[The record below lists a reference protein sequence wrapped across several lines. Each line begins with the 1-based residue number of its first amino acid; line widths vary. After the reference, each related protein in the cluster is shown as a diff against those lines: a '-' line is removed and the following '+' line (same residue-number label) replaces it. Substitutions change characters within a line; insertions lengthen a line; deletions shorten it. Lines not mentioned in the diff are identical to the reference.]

1 MRYFFSNSSSHSA
14 GPILSSTTEPN
25 QDQIAKSTSIVVMG
39 RVFNSVDPIVQD
51 LPTAEPSNHNE
62 ITKSMSIVAPE
73 PVVPKSLVKTA
84 TKKDKSCTTAVSP
97 VYKNNLNYI
106 RKRPK
111 NPITMADLEQAK
123 DLEEEEFKTNLKP
136 DTSREMTTRICKTA
150 VTYQFDDDIDEV
162 QDDTENE
169 ESCDGYSSPDIDYEA
184 VANYE
189 ENYEKTYERNYEQNS
204 TESTKIHAE
213 HKDQENESQQNVD
226 YYSDKSDDLYN
237 YDPGCDYE

>member
-1 MRYFFSNSSSHSA
+1 MHYFFRDSSSHSA
-14 GPILSSTTEPN
+14 GPI
-25 QDQIAKSTSIVVMG
+25 
-39 RVFNSVDPIVQD
+39 VQD
-51 LPTAEPSNHNE
+51 LSTAEPSNPNE
-62 ITKSMSIVAPE
+62 ITKSMSIVALE
-73 PVVPKSLVKTA
+73 PVVPKSSVKTA
-84 TKKDKSCTTAVSP
+84 TKRDKSCTTSVSP

-123 DLEEEEFKTNLKP
+123 DLEEEEFTTNVKP

-150 VTYQFDDDIDEV
+150 VTYQFDEDIDEV

-213 HKDQENESQQNVD
+213 HKDQENESQQNAD